1 MIHIC
6 LRYNIFIV
14 KMLHHSVWRLKYL
27 KKNFFQLVNFFLGP
41 KWWPFIGNTSLL
53 RNLSKKLKGQH
64 LALSKLAQE
73 YNTSVLGLKLGKD
86 LVVVVFTAPV
96 VKEVLT
102 RDEFIGR
109 PDTYF
114 LRLRCFGSRRGK

>member
-1 MIHIC
+1 MAPKC
-6 LRYNIFIV
+6 LFRSFN
-14 KMLHHSVWRLKYL
+14 LDS
-27 KKNFFQLVNFFLGP
+27 FFFSGP
-41 KWWPFIGNTSLL
+41 KWWPFLGNTSLL
-53 RNLSKKLKGQH
+53 RNLSRKLKGQH
-64 LALSKLAQE
+64 LALSRLAQD
-73 YNTSVLGLKLGKD
+73 YDTSVLGLKLGKD

-114 LRLRCFGSRRGK
+114 LRLRSFGTRRGKYFILC

>member
-1 MIHIC
+1 M
-6 LRYNIFIV
+6 
-14 KMLHHSVWRLKYL
+14 
-27 KKNFFQLVNFFLGP
+27 
-41 KWWPFIGNTSLL
+41 
-53 RNLSKKLKGQH
+53 
-64 LALSKLAQE
+64 ALSKLAQE

-114 LRLRCFGSRRGK
+114 LRLRCFGSRRGKRFFDLVNSNLYKLF